1 MNRRRIQKSK
11 RQSGI
16 ALILLLVIL
25 IMAGA
30 FAFFRSAGIG
40 TGRAAQEA
48 KLAATLAR
56 AKEALIARAVT
67 DANRPGSL
75 PCPDLITNSG
85 GLGNIPGDGKADD
98 NDTDPRDFFVCP
110 RYVGWLPWVTLDLP
124 ELTDDTGTHLWYVLT
139 PELRDD
145 DIAQPINSDRA
156 FTLRL
161 DGNADSV
168 AALVIAARAPIASQ
182 ARPSNN
188 PADYLDGENGNSD
201 DGVYVSG
208 PPAASFNDMVVAVT
222 RQELMAA
229 VEKRVANEI
238 KACLEE
244 HAASAANTEHAY
256 PWPAPL
262 SNSTFRGTAG
272 SLFGQVPATQPGAGA
287 ESLLRKST
295 ATLTSARTAL
305 AGASTASDQ
314 MAALVA
320 FSDAATYARALYDS
334 LYGVASALALV
345 AGNTRTAFATL
356 AGHIDTAAANNR
368 ISRTERTNL
377 RAEAVAVHTGLTALQ
392 NALTDS
398 GIDPFPGEVL
408 AQNLVLQQE
417 LATATATRNTA
428 NFTALMNRAT
438 VLVDLFSRS
447 VTPNPDIGAA
457 LNAALVSA
465 NSAQSAAAS
474 AAATP
479 ADTALVTAAI
489 NGAGSLV
496 AATVTLHD
504 TIQPTVNLS
513 AGEIQ
518 LVTLQVSAALA
529 DFAAQPSAE
538 GAARI
543 SARLGELRALLN
555 RLTSDSPSI
564 LVLRNNAL
572 VAIDSA
578 LVVANAANDFVLIQT
593 TTNTALAP
601 AYDLA
606 RTVAGSRINLPA
618 NEISAQADRT
628 AALLTAFNAR
638 PDAETAAALAR
649 VLTAQQT
656 LVNTLVTNSSLVV
669 AARSATLV
677 STAGALATAKAAADF
692 AAIDAQTNLAV
703 ANARALSLAMANN
716 GDNVTKESLA
726 VAASQY
732 LAAQAAFNTV
742 TPPTQAA
749 MVPYVRAVQ
758 DPAVDIAYWA
768 QVTARNATDI
778 ATQARKAPAATSDN
792 AASAYYAA
800 DQLTSG
806 IAGSSGTQALLQA
819 YINAPT
825 NAARQAAATAA
836 LNSTLAQADA
846 LLTSAG
852 ALDSMLDS
860 GSAEALPTVWF
871 GSACA
876 FLQPASGDT
885 SWWTANNWANTT
897 FYQISDRV
905 RLASGKLQVNGAGSY
920 RVVTL
925 SAGRAIGTQPQ
936 TPLLRKKVGDFLEGI
951 NADPQVEPAKSSRDD
966 DAQNPVPTFTNAQVS
981 PAFNDRLAY

>member
-1 MNRRRIQKSK
+1 MTRQRIPAGNS
-11 RQSGI
+11 QSGVALI
-16 ALILLLVIL
+16 ALLVLLIL
-25 IMAGA
+25 AGSYA
-30 FAFFRSAGIG
+30 FYRSANVGIG
-40 TGRAAQEA
+40 RNERDAA
-48 KLAATLAR
+48 LIATLAN
-56 AKEALIARAVT
+56 AKEALIAYAVI
-67 DANRPGSL
+67 DKNRPGRL
-75 PCPDLITNSG
+75 LCPDL
-85 GLGNIPGDGKADD
+85 LRDGVSPLLSRDD
-98 NDTDPRDFFVCP
+98 CDA
-110 RYVGWLPWVTLDLP
+110 YSGWLPWKTLDIRDA
-124 ELTDDTGTHLWYVLT
+124 TDDHGT
-139 PELRDD
+139 ELRYVALRWFGGDR
-145 DIAQPINSDRA
+145 ARPPLNSD
-156 FTLRL
+156 TLSVSQLANAGVQKSTL
-161 DGNADSV
+161 DSTSLGT
-168 AALVIAARAPIASQ
+168 L
-182 ARPSNN
+182 
-188 PADYLDGENGNSD
+188 YLDIPVGSGTDAIDPTIDPKNDIVALIIAPRGELDARNT
-201 DGVYVSG
+201 DGDNYFFSG
-208 PPAASFNDMVVAVT
+208 KLSPDAENDIIMPVT

-229 VEKRVANEI
+229 VEKRVANEV
-238 KACLEE
+238 KSCLEQ
-244 HAASAANTEHAY
+244 HATSTLNTEHTY

-272 SLFGQVPATQPGAGA
+272 SLFGQVPATQPGAGPD
-287 ESLLRKST
+287 SLLQKST
-295 ATLTSARTAL
+295 SALTAARTAL

-314 MAALVA
+314 MTALVVVNQ
-320 FSDAATYARALYDS
+320 AATYALTLYDK
-334 LYGVASALALV
+334 LYGVAAALAQI
-345 AGNTRTAFATL
+345 AESTRSSFSDLDDNITSAT
-356 AGHIDTAAANNR
+356 ANNR
-368 ISRTERTNL
+368 ISRIERTNL
-377 RAEAVAVHTGLTALQ
+377 RAEAIAVQPDLTALQ

-408 AQNLVLQQE
+408 AQNLLLQQRIND
-417 LATATATRNTA
+417 ATSSPTVA
-428 NFTALMNRAT
+428 NFTALRDQAN
-438 VLVDLFSRS
+438 VLVNLFSLS
-447 VTPNPDIGAA
+447 STPNPDIGAA
-457 LNAALVSA
+457 LNAALASA

-606 RTVAGSRINLPA
+606 RAVAGSRINLPA

-628 AALLTAFNAR
+628 AALLTTFNAR
-638 PDAETAAALAR
+638 PDAETTTALASA
-649 VLTAQQT
+649 LTAQQT

-677 STAGALATAKAAADF
+677 STAGALAAAKAAADF
-692 AAIDAQTNLAV
+692 AAIDVQTNLAV
-703 ANARALSLAMANN
+703 ASARTLSSVMANN
-716 GDNVTKESLA
+716 GDNVTRESLA

-732 LAAQAAFNTV
+732 LAAQAIFNTV

-758 DPAVDIAYWA
+758 DPAAVIAYWA
-768 QVTARNATDI
+768 QITTRNATDI
-778 ATQARKAPAATSDN
+778 ATHARKAPAATSDN
-792 AASAYYAA
+792 TGSAYYAA
-800 DQLTSG
+800 DQALAG
-806 IAGSSGTQALLQA
+806 ISGSSGSQALLQA
-819 YINAPT
+819 YIDSPT
-825 NAARQAAATAA
+825 ATRQTAATTA
-836 LNSTLAQADA
+836 LNTTLSQVDA
-846 LLTSAG
+846 LLTSAT
-852 ALDSMLDS
+852 ALDSALDS
-860 GSAEALPTVWF
+860 SSAEAFPTLWY

-876 FLQPASGDT
+876 FLQPPSGST
-885 SWWTANNWANTT
+885 SWWTANNWSNTT

-905 RLASGKLQVNGAGSY
+905 LPTVGKLTVNGSGAY
-920 RVVTL
+920 RVVVI
-925 SAGRAIGTQPQ
+925 SAGKALSGQDSTRNT
-936 TPLLRKKVGDFLEGI
+936 RKATHFLEGI
-951 NADPQVEPAKSSRDD
+951 NADTIAPDRKS
-966 DAQNPVPTFTNAQVS
+966 VV
-981 PAFNDRLAY
+981 

>member
-11 RQSGI
+11 KQSGI
-16 ALILLLVIL
+16 ALIALLVLLIL
-25 IMAGA
+25 AGSYA
-30 FAFFRSAGIG
+30 FYRSANIG
-40 TGRAAQEA
+40 LGRNASDAA
-48 KLAATLAR
+48 LITTLAK
-56 AKEALIARAVT
+56 AKEALIAYAVI
-67 DANRPGSL
+67 DKNRPGRL
-75 PCPDLITNSG
+75 LCPDLI
-85 GLGNIPGDGKADD
+85 GDGVSPLLSRDD
-98 NDTDPRDFFVCP
+98 CDA
-110 RYVGWLPWVTLDLP
+110 YSGWLPWKTLDIRDA
-124 ELTDDTGTHLWYVLT
+124 TDDHGTKLRYVA
-139 PELRDD
+139 LRWFGGDR
-145 DIAQPINSDRA
+145 ARPPLNSD
-156 FTLRL
+156 TLSVSQLANAGVQKSTL
-161 DGNADSV
+161 DSTPLGTLYLDIPVGSGTDAIDPTIDPRNDIVALIIAPRGELDARNADGDNYFFSSKSPPEPDND
-168 AALVIAARAPIASQ
+168 VIMP
-182 ARPSNN
+182 
-188 PADYLDGENGNSD
+188 
-201 DGVYVSG
+201 
-208 PPAASFNDMVVAVT
+208 VT

-377 RAEAVAVHTGLTALQ
+377 RAEAVAVQTGLTALQ

-778 ATQARKAPAATSDN
+778 ATQGQKGARRHQRQRRFGLLCGRPADVRASPAPV
-792 AASAYYAA
+792 
-800 DQLTSG
+800 
-806 IAGSSGTQALLQA
+806 
-819 YINAPT
+819 
-825 NAARQAAATAA
+825 ARRPCSR
-836 LNSTLAQADA
+836 LI
-846 LLTSAG
+846 
-852 ALDSMLDS
+852 SMRR
-860 GSAEALPTVWF
+860 P
-871 GSACA
+871 
-876 FLQPASGDT
+876 PAS
-885 SWWTANNWANTT
+885 
-897 FYQISDRV
+897 RP
-905 RLASGKLQVNGAGSY
+905 
-920 RVVTL
+920 
-925 SAGRAIGTQPQ
+925 PQ
-936 TPLLRKKVGDFLEGI
+936 QLH
-951 NADPQVEPAKSSRDD
+951 
-966 DAQNPVPTFTNAQVS
+966 
-981 PAFNDRLAY
+981 